1 MKYTIKL
8 LTMLALVL
16 ASFSDHSTASA
27 LEMFKF
33 RGLGANATFSTVDGC
48 VQTNVDV
55 FTAEAF
61 IQVFPGNVDPFS
73 SVNIFIFQYDL
84 CEDIQL
90 LAAEGVA
97 DLAEP
102 DLQISKKLN
111 LATLNTTVNVLD
123 SLTGNTFDVD
133 VNLTWTGIGPT
144 TRERLNFHFRDQT
157 CITHTR
163 FKATVRAAE
172 VMGSVSDGTTNLTPE
187 LSLGANLTSSNGSEM
202 AIHCN

>member
-1 MKYTIKL
+1 MKSTIKL
-8 LTMLALVL
+8 LTILAL
-16 ASFSDHSTASA
+16 AFATFGQHSTASA

-33 RGLGANATFSTVDGC
+33 RGLGANASFSTVDGC
-48 VQTNVDV
+48 IQTNVDV

-73 SVNIFIFQYDL
+73 SVNIFISQYDL

-111 LATLNTTVNVLD
+111 RATLNTTINVLD
-123 SLTGNTFDVD
+123 SLTSNTFDVSVD
-133 VNLTWTGIGPT
+133 LAWTGIGPV
-144 TRERLNFHFRDQT
+144 TRERLNFHFQDQT

-163 FKATVRAAE
+163 SKATLRAAE
-172 VMGSVSDGTTNLTPE
+172 VTGNVSDGTTNFTPE
-187 LSLGANLTSSNGSEM
+187 LSLGANLISSNGSEM
-202 AIHCN
+202 VINCN